1 MTEATPDTRE
11 RLLDAAE
18 VLFAE
23 NGFDATSVRA
33 ITTWADANL
42 AAVNYHFQ
50 SKVVLITAVFE
61 RRIRPINRQRLQLL
75 EQACAQSAPWPPAL
89 EAVI

>member
-50 SKVVLITAVFE
+50 AKVVLITAVFE
-61 RRIRPINRQRLQLL
+61 RRIRPINRHCSYSSRP
-75 EQACAQSAPWPPAL
+75 APRARRRHPLWRP
-89 EAVI
+89 